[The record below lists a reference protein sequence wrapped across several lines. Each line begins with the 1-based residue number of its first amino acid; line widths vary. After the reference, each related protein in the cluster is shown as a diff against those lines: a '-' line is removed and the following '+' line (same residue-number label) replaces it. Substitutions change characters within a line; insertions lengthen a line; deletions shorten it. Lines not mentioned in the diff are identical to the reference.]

1 MSAPTTPVR
10 VAPGSG
16 LVGRV
21 GDGVLVVAAP
31 VVEEQATSLLTL
43 LREACDGQDRP
54 GRLLARRVAQHVF
67 QSDPAAVPSFAVLA
81 PTDDGWAVTLHGDVE
96 LSVVRGGASE
106 EPVSGRQ
113 AATWVD
119 RIVPEGFDRLVVA
132 PDVAAL
138 AVPSGPYDLQAGVV
152 PGAGVVIA
160 ADEPAQPRPP
170 EAAATGVGQPAAAPQ
185 PPPSAEPQPAP
196 PSQPPPA
203 EPAAPPPQPASPPP
217 ASPPPE
223 PAPAPAASSA
233 PVDDTAEQSAV
244 GLPSPEQA
252 ERQQTPPP
260 APPAATTDAFESVS
274 LLQPAA
280 VPQRDPLPV
289 VGETA
294 ADVDVAPA
302 DAPLV
307 KGVLC
312 ANGHFN
318 HPQARYCSVDGISMV
333 HRTLAPVQR
342 PRPTLGVMV
351 SDDGSAYPLDHDYLV
366 GREPDGDEGVISGE
380 LTPLYL
386 EDAER
391 SVSRVHAEIRL
402 EGWDVTVVDRD
413 SANGTY
419 VAARGETEWR
429 RLPSGRQET
438 IAPGTRIAF
447 GKRTMTFDSHHQT

>member
-1 MSAPTTPVR
+1 MSAPMTPVR
-10 VAPGSG
+10 VAPGDG

-21 GDGVLVVAAP
+21 GDGVLVVAGP
-31 VVEEQATSLLTL
+31 IVEEQVTSLLTL
-43 LREACDGQDRP
+43 LREACEGQDRP

-67 QSDPAAVPSFAVLA
+67 QTDPEAVPSFAVLA

-96 LSVVRGGASE
+96 LSVVRGGTSE

-119 RIVPEGFDRLVVA
+119 RIVPEGFDRLVVG

-138 AVPSGPYDLQAGVV
+138 AAPSGPFDLQAGVV
-152 PGAGVVIA
+152 PGTGVVIA
-160 ADEPAQPRPP
+160 AGEPAQPRPA
-170 EAAATGVGQPAAAPQ
+170 EAPAAGVDQPAAPQ
-185 PPPSAEPQPAP
+185 QRPAEPQPAP
-196 PSQPPPA
+196 PSQGPPPA
-203 EPAAPPPQPASPPP
+203 APAEPSPQPAAPPAERSPEPP
-217 ASPPPE
+217 A
-223 PAPAPAASSA
+223 APAASSA

-244 GLPSPEQA
+244 RLPSPEQA

-260 APPAATTDAFESVS
+260 APSAATTDAFESVS

-289 VGETA
+289 PGEAA
-294 ADVDVAPA
+294 ADVEAPSR

-312 ANGHFN
+312 QNGHFN
-318 HPQARYCSVDGISMV
+318 HPQARYCSVDGVSMV

-342 PRPTLGVMV
+342 PRPPLGVLV
-351 SDDGSAYPLDHDYLV
+351 SDDGSAYSLDHDYLV
-366 GREPDGDEGVISGE
+366 GRDPDAEEGVVSGE
-380 LTPLYL
+380 LTPLRL
-386 EDAER
+386 VDEER

-402 EGWDVTVVDRD
+402 DGWDVTVVDRE

-419 VAARGETEWR
+419 VAARTETDWR
-429 RLPSGRQET
+429 RLAPGRPE
-438 IAPGTRIAF
+438 IVAPGTRIAF
-447 GKRTMTFDSHHQT
+447 GKRVLTFDSHHQT

>member
-10 VAPGSG
+10 VAPGAG

-31 VVEEQATSLLTL
+31 VVDEQATALLTL

-119 RIVPEGFDRLVVA
+119 RIVPEGFDRLVVGS
-132 PDVAAL
+132 DVAAL
-138 AVPSGPYDLQAGVV
+138 AVPSGPFDLQAGVV

-160 ADEPAQPRPP
+160 AGEPAQPRPAD
-170 EAAATGVGQPAAAPQ
+170 AAATGVGQAA
-185 PPPSAEPQPAP
+185 AEPQPAAS
-196 PSQPPPA
+196 SQPPPA
-203 EPAAPPPQPASPPP
+203 APAEPPPAPSPPPQPPPQP
-217 ASPPPE
+217 VAG
-223 PAPAPAASSA
+223 PAASSA
-233 PVDDTAEQSAV
+233 PVDDTAEQSALV
-244 GLPSPEQA
+244 SPDQA

-260 APPAATTDAFESVS
+260 APPAPTTHAFESVS
-274 LLQPAA
+274 LLQPVD

-289 VGETA
+289 LGETA
-294 ADVDVAPA
+294 AEAEVAPS

-342 PRPTLGVMV
+342 PRPTLGVLV

-366 GREPDGDEGVISGE
+366 GREPDGDERVTSGE
-380 LTPLYL
+380 FTPLFL

-391 SVSRVHAEIRL
+391 SVSRIHAEIRL

>member
-1 MSAPTTPVR
+1 MSAPMTPVR
-10 VAPGSG
+10 VAPGDG

-21 GDGVLVVAAP
+21 GDGVLVVAGP
-31 VVEEQATSLLTL
+31 VVEEQVTSLLTL
-43 LREACDGQDRP
+43 LREACEGQDRP

-67 QSDPAAVPSFAVLA
+67 QTDPAAVPSFAVLA

-119 RIVPEGFDRLVVA
+119 RIVPEGFDRLAVG

-138 AVPSGPYDLQAGVV
+138 AAPSGPFDLQAGVV

-160 ADEPAQPRPP
+160 AGEPAQPRPA
-170 EAAATGVGQPAAAPQ
+170 EVAATGVGQPAAAPPQ
-185 PPPSAEPQPAP
+185 PPAEPQPAP
-196 PSQPPPA
+196 PSQQPPP
-203 EPAAPPPQPASPPP
+203 PDDPPSQPPPQPASPPP
-217 ASPPPE
+217 EPPPE
-223 PAPAPAASSA
+223 PAAASSA

-244 GLPSPEQA
+244 RLPSPEQA

-274 LLQPAA
+274 LLQPVD

-289 VGETA
+289 LGETGTDA
-294 ADVDVAPA
+294 EVTPA

-438 IAPGTRIAF
+438 IAAGTRIAF
-447 GKRTMTFDSHHQT
+447 GKRIMTFDSHHQT

>member
-10 VAPGSG
+10 VAPGAG

-31 VVEEQATSLLTL
+31 VVEEQVTSLLTL

-119 RIVPEGFDRLVVA
+119 RIVPEGFDRLVVG

-138 AVPSGPYDLQAGVV
+138 AAPSGPFDLQAGVV

-160 ADEPAQPRPP
+160 ADGPAQPRP
-170 EAAATGVGQPAAAPQ
+170 ADATAGVGQPAAE
-185 PPPSAEPQPAP
+185 SQPAP
-196 PSQPPPA
+196 SSQPPPA
-203 EPAAPPPQPASPPP
+203 PEPQPAAPPAAPAEPP
-217 ASPPPE
+217 APPSPPPE
-223 PAPAPAASSA
+223 PPPEPVAGPAASSA
-233 PVDDTAEQSAV
+233 PVDDTAEQSA
-244 GLPSPEQA
+244 LPSPDQA
-252 ERQQTPPP
+252 ERRQTPPP
-260 APPAATTDAFESVS
+260 APPSPTTDAFESVS
-274 LLQPAA
+274 LLQPAD

-289 VGETA
+289 LGETA
-294 ADVDVAPA
+294 AEAEMAPS

-318 HPQARYCSVDGISMV
+318 HPQARYCSVDGVSMV

-366 GREPDGDEGVISGE
+366 GREPDGDERVISGE
-380 LTPLYL
+380 FTPLFL

-402 EGWDVTVVDRD
+402 EGWDVTIVDRD

-419 VAARGETEWR
+419 LAARGETEWR
-429 RLPSGRQET
+429 RLPSGRQEI

>member
-1 MSAPTTPVR
+1 MSAPTTTPVR

-21 GDGVLVVAAP
+21 GDGVLVVVAP
-31 VVEEQATSLLTL
+31 VDDEQATSLLTL

-67 QSDPAAVPSFAVLA
+67 QTDPAAVPSFAVLA

-96 LSVVRGGASE
+96 LSVVRGGVSE

-119 RIVPEGFDRLVVA
+119 RIVPEGFDRLVVG

-138 AVPSGPYDLQAGVV
+138 AAPAGPFDLRAGVV
-152 PGAGVVIA
+152 PGAGVVVA
-160 ADEPAQPRPP
+160 AGEPGQPRPA
-170 EAAATGVGQPAAAPQ
+170 EAAATGVGQPAA
-185 PPPSAEPQPAP
+185 EPQPAP
-196 PSQPPPA
+196 SSQPPPA
-203 EPAAPPPQPASPPP
+203 
-217 ASPPPE
+217 
-223 PAPAPAASSA
+223 A
-233 PVDDTAEQSAV
+233 PVDDTAEQSV
-244 GLPSPEQA
+244 LPSPDQA

-260 APPAATTDAFESVS
+260 APPSPTTDAFESVS
-274 LLQPAA
+274 LLQPGD

-289 VGETA
+289 LGETA
-294 ADVDVAPA
+294 TEAEVAPS

-318 HPQARYCSVDGISMV
+318 HPQARYCSVDGVSMV

-366 GREPDGDEGVISGE
+366 GREPDGDERVISGE
-380 LTPLYL
+380 FTPLFL

-402 EGWDVTVVDRD
+402 EGWDVTIVDRD

-419 VAARGETEWR
+419 VAPRGETEWR

>member
-1 MSAPTTPVR
+1 MSASTTLVR
-10 VAPGSG
+10 VAPGAG

-21 GDGVLVVAAP
+21 GDGILVVAAP
-31 VVEEQATSLLTL
+31 VDEQATALLAL

-67 QSDPAAVPSFAVLA
+67 QHDAAAVPSFAVLA

-119 RIVPEGFDRLVVA
+119 RIVPGGFDRLVVGS
-132 PDVAAL
+132 DVAGL
-138 AVPSGPYDLQAGVV
+138 AAPSGPFDLQAGVV

-160 ADEPAQPRPP
+160 AGEPVQPRPA
-170 EAAATGVGQPAAAPQ
+170 EAAATGVSQPAAAPQ
-185 PPPSAEPQPAP
+185 PPPEPVAGAP
-196 PSQPPPA
+196 
-203 EPAAPPPQPASPPP
+203 
-217 ASPPPE
+217 
-223 PAPAPAASSA
+223 ASSA
-233 PVDDTAEQSAV
+233 PVDDTAEQSV
-244 GLPSPEQA
+244 LPTPDQA

-260 APPAATTDAFESVS
+260 APPAPTTDAFESVS
-274 LLQPAA
+274 LLPPTD
-280 VPQRDPLPV
+280 VPQRDPLAV
-289 VGETA
+289 LGETA
-294 ADVDVAPA
+294 AEAQVAPS

-318 HPQARYCSVDGISMV
+318 HPQARYCSVDGVSMV

-366 GREPDGDEGVISGE
+366 GREPDGDERVSSGE
-380 LTPLYL
+380 FTPLLL